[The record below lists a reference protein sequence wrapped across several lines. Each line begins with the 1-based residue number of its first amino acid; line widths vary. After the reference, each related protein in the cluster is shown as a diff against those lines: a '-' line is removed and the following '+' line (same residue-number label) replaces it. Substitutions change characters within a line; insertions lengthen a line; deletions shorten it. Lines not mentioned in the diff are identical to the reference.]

1 MQLVYESKKLLGSLI
16 KRETC
21 QLQKKEN
28 GEIIFFKSLAN
39 KFRLTSRI
47 MDDLLLTGLH
57 ENVMIC

>member
-1 MQLVYESKKLLGSLI
+1 MQLVYESKKLLGSLT

-21 QLQKKEN
+21 QLQKKAN

-39 KFRLTSRI
+39 RFRLTSRI

-57 ENVMIC
+57 EKVMIC